1 MIFNLDKREHLTVSN
16 ICTELT
22 PIVFTKCLIQN
33 NVVIINHYLSWG
45 DHIGAVTHKANGVAT
60 CVHAFLQRN

>member
-1 MIFNLDKREHLTVSN
+1 MIFNLDKCEHLTVSN

-33 NVVIINHYLSWG
+33 IVVIINYYLSWG
-45 DHIGAVTHKANGVAT
+45 DHIRIKLLVRLIEDQLGN
-60 CVHAFLQRN
+60 AFL